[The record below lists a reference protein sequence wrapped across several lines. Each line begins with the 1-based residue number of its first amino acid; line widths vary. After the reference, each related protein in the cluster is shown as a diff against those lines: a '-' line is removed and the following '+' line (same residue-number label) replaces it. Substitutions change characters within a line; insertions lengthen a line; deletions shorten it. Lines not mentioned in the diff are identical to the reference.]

1 MDTLTTVLDSLD
13 DVAEPLR
20 GYYREEDG
28 RFVLSLAEPKA
39 HPAFRTLKQTADRLD
54 RELKEARRALDGA
67 NERLAGWP
75 DEFERAE
82 YARLK
87 ERGSLDEGEI
97 ERRAAKR
104 RRQEL
109 DTALERAEVAERQ
122 LHTLLVENGLT
133 EALSRA
139 QVAPSLLDAAK
150 ALLLRQH
157 KAEIVEGK
165 ALIDGDEIVDFVRDW
180 ADGEAGRHF
189 VAAPQSGGGGAEA
202 KPGGAPP
209 AGPSNPFAKGQ
220 GFNLTEQMR
229 LQREDPGRAE
239 RLRQAAAGRAGQT
252 GR

>member
-1 MDTLTTVLDSLD
+1 LETLTTVLDSLD
-13 DVAEPLR
+13 GVAEPLR

-54 RELKEARRALDGA
+54 RELKEARRSLDGA
-67 NERLAGWP
+67 NERLAAWP
-75 DEFERAE
+75 DEFERE
-82 YARLK
+82 EFARLK
-87 ERGSLDEGEI
+87 ERGNLDDGKI

-104 RRQEL
+104 RRQEM
-109 DTALERAEVAERQ
+109 DKALERADAAERQ

-133 EALSRA
+133 TALSQA

-157 KAEIVEGK
+157 KAEIVDGR
-165 ALIDGDEIVDFVRDW
+165 ALIDGDEIPDFVKSW

-202 KPGGAPP
+202 KPGGTPS
-209 AGPSNPFAKGQ
+209 AGTANPFAKGQ

-229 LQREDPGRAE
+229 LRREDPARAE
-239 RLRQAAAGRAGQT
+239 RLRQAAGIKGDGAA
-252 GR
+252 

>member
-1 MDTLTTVLDSLD
+1 M
-13 DVAEPLR
+13 AEPLR

-54 RELKEARRALDGA
+54 RDLKETRRALEGA
-67 NERLAGWP
+67 NERLAAWP
-75 DEFERAE
+75 DEFERDD

-97 ERRAAKR
+97 ERRATKQ
-104 RRQEL
+104 RRQEF
-109 DTALERAEVAERQ
+109 DKARDRADAAERQ
-122 LHTLLVENGLT
+122 LHTLLVENGLS

-165 ALIDGDEIVDFVRDW
+165 ALIDGDEIADFVKGW
-180 ADGEAGRHF
+180 ADGESGRHF
-189 VAAPQSGGGGAEA
+189 VAAPRSGGGGADV
-202 KPGGAPP
+202 KPGGPSL
-209 AGPSNPFAKGQ
+209 AGAANPFAKGQ

-229 LQREDPGRAE
+229 LQREDPARAE
-239 RLRQAAAGRAGQT
+239 RLRQASGGARASSGTQD
-252 GR
+252 